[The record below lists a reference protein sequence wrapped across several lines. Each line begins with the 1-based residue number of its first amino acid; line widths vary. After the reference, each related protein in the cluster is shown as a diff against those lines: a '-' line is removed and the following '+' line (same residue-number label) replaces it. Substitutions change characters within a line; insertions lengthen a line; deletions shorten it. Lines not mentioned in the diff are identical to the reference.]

1 MKKRI
6 LSLLLAFLM
15 LVSISPVFTYAEDG
29 AEPDPIPTEAPTA
42 SPCPSCSAID
52 CDKEHKVCDKCS
64 TVDCTADHS
73 NWCEICKV
81 DNCGQSHIARLDESA
96 SGPACNCN
104 AAEGEAH
111 AATCPAYTCP
121 DCGAAGWHEICPEG
135 QEPDETPTEPEVC
148 AECGETPCT
157 CGDEGQQSPDYSGDI
172 GKYAVLNRNL
182 STYTAYDGT
191 YEFPYYPEDFTD
203 DTVFTISS
211 WRWDAEKNQLWYQL
225 EFVRGSTQ
233 GSFGTWTPGTWI
245 LQNGSN
251 GNSLIFVSRCGACG
265 EFNCAKEHKWCEVCE
280 DYDCGKDHTTTEPE
294 APGLSHPE
302 SGIVISGTTFPEDV
316 KLSVSPADVSAAFA
330 KYDIPVSKKVFGLD
344 ITLLQNGEEYQPGAR
359 VKVKVPV
366 NAAPGTKIGL
376 IHNHNGA
383 VSLMG
388 MTEVLPDGTVEF
400 YTDRFSEFAG
410 FTVDFHYNGVD
421 FSINGRTSI
430 LLSQLFVELE
440 ISEDATSAETVVF
453 SDNTL
458 VSTARQADG
467 DWLLTSLDAFQ
478 TNETL
483 IITFTGGRTIVIDV
497 TDEIDY
503 GYDDNGTY
511 HVTYSSDGM
520 RFHFACAAGGGTFR
534 VRLRVYDGN
543 TQVYTERSDAKVLTA
558 STFWVNGSDSNDY
571 WYEVRGSQY
580 MGNVDYTLDGGN
592 KRVIGTGLYNIFSSN
607 EKELWLNRYSR
618 EIFGSDNK
626 YCTVWQAAELVMNG
640 DTVRRNVVIHV
651 DGKEVDR
658 KNNVLFPNRDDDST
672 ALAEDLSKIT
682 PRSGYHRR
690 GDVGGGATVVVS
702 GNTYNVYLVTSGTVV
717 YNANGGTGAPA
728 SQTKYYGVNLTLQSG
743 KPTKSYSTFKGWAT
757 SKARADAK
765 TVDYT
770 AGATFTENLTPGS
783 TKTLYAVWD
792 YAAANYTVKHFQ
804 QNVAGT
810 GYVEVTGDRQTI
822 ASHAHA
828 EVKPAVKSYTGF
840 TSPAVQ
846 TVTVNGDGSTV
857 VEYKYDRI
865 SYSVTVN
872 KGTGISAVSGGGSY
886 KYGASVTIG
895 ATVSTDYEWL
905 NWTGYNT
912 QTAQSYTF
920 TMPAASV
927 TYTANAKKST
937 YSISYELNGG
947 TVSPENPKSY
957 TSDTATFTLNN
968 PTKTGYTFAGWTG
981 TGLSDKTL
989 NVTIPKG
996 STGARSYT
1004 ANWTANE
1011 YTLNFDYN
1019 GGSNTNSGATTSGP
1033 HKAKSGSTDFYEVKW
1048 LYPGREGYDFA
1059 GWYDAKTGGTQVYY
1073 GDTDEAQNPEKD
1085 SGICIPGTRYWDAN
1099 NCWKGTA
1106 PLTLYAHWTAKTD
1119 AAYTV
1124 HYYLKG
1130 STTPLQADKVVTD
1143 ATFGQ
1148 EYTESAAAIDGYDLA
1163 DGEASSQKVTAAYS
1177 NNEITFYYKA
1187 VVPQYTVSYSYT
1199 GDVPAGAPAAPVDN
1213 NRYIAGASV
1222 NVAAAPTTAPDGYTF
1237 SGWTADGVTVNANGQ
1252 FTMPDGSVTFKGRW
1266 NPVDYIIT
1274 YDLDGGS
1281 PPNGV
1286 TSNQQTYNV
1295 TQALELMSMPEKEGY
1310 KFTGWKLQQPAG
1322 SWVNDTY
1329 EAKQAIPAGQYGD
1342 ITLVAQWKDQYHYV
1356 LSFDA
1361 NTTDTDQV
1369 SNVPNPID
1377 TGWIDED
1384 EHSFA
1389 LPAGP
1394 TRTNYDFL
1402 GWAASPDATADQVLS
1417 EYTMEGKA
1425 NDTVSKKLYAL
1436 WQRQTGD
1443 LKLCFNGNASS
1454 PAIVTVSGQGL
1465 NITLLLTEAETLL
1478 KGLPTGSYNIT
1489 AESGNASYTAS
1500 VSNSEPQVEKEPTTV
1515 VDITI
1520 RSKGLSWFTAFFRVK
1535 NKCS

>member
-42 SPCPSCSAID
+42 SPCPTCSAID

-81 DNCGQSHIARLDESA
+81 DNCGKSHIAQLDESA

-121 DCGAAGWHEICPEG
+121 DCGAAGWHESCPEG

-148 AECGETPCT
+148 AKCGETPCT
-157 CGDEGQQSPDYSGDI
+157 CEDEGQQSPDYSGDI

-182 STYTAYDGT
+182 STYTAYVT

-203 DTVFTISS
+203 DTVFTISN

-225 EFVRGSTQ
+225 ELVRGSTQ
-233 GSFGTWTPGTWI
+233 GDFGYWTPGTWI

-316 KLSVSPADVSAAFA
+316 KVSVSPADVGALFGR
-330 KYDIPVSKKVFGLD
+330 YDIPVSKKVFGLD
-344 ITLLQNGEEYQPGAR
+344 ISLIQDGEDYQPGTS

-366 NAAPGTKIGL
+366 EAAAGTKIGL
-376 IHNHNGA
+376 IHNHDGA
-383 VSLMG
+383 VYFMG
-388 MTEVLPDGTVEF
+388 VTSVRSDGTVEF

-483 IITFTGGRTIVIDV
+483 IITFSGGRTIVIDV
-497 TDEIDY
+497 TDKIDY
-503 GYDDNGTY
+503 GYEDGVY

-543 TQVYTERSDAKVLTA
+543 TEVYTERSDAKVITSA
-558 STFWVNGSDSNDY
+558 TFWVNGNDSNDY

-580 MGNVDYTLDGGN
+580 MGNVDYTAFDGGN
-592 KRVIGTGLYNIFSSN
+592 KRVIGTVAYNIFSWN

-640 DTVRRNVVIHV
+640 DTVRRNVVIYV

-658 KNNVLFPNRDDDST
+658 KNSVLFPNRDDNST

-702 GNTYNVYLVTSGTVV
+702 GNTYNVYLVTSGTVA

-920 TMPAASV
+920 TMPAANV

-937 YSISYELNGG
+937 
-947 TVSPENPKSY
+947 
-957 TSDTATFTLNN
+957 
-968 PTKTGYTFAGWTG
+968 
-981 TGLSDKTL
+981 
-989 NVTIPKG
+989 
-996 STGARSYT
+996 
-1004 ANWTANE
+1004 
-1011 YTLNFDYN
+1011 
-1019 GGSNTNSGATTSGP
+1019 
-1033 HKAKSGSTDFYEVKW
+1033 
-1048 LYPGREGYDFA
+1048 
-1059 GWYDAKTGGTQVYY
+1059 
-1073 GDTDEAQNPEKD
+1073 
-1085 SGICIPGTRYWDAN
+1085 
-1099 NCWKGTA
+1099 
-1106 PLTLYAHWTAKTD
+1106 
-1119 AAYTV
+1119 
-1124 HYYLKG
+1124 
-1130 STTPLQADKVVTD
+1130 
-1143 ATFGQ
+1143 
-1148 EYTESAAAIDGYDLA
+1148 
-1163 DGEASSQKVTAAYS
+1163 
-1177 NNEITFYYKA
+1177 
-1187 VVPQYTVSYSYT
+1187 YTVSYSYT

-1222 NVAAAPTTAPDGYTF
+1222 NVAAAPTPAPDGYTF

-1252 FTMPDGSVTFKGRW
+1252 FTMPDGSVTFEGRW
-1266 NPVDYIIT
+1266 NTVDYIIT
-1274 YDLDGGS
+1274 YDLVGGS
-1281 PPNGV
+1281 PPDGV
-1286 TSNQQTYNV
+1286 TSTQQTYNV
-1295 TQALELMSMPEKEGY
+1295 TQALELMAKPTKEGY
-1310 KFTGWKLQQPAG
+1310 KFTGWKLNESSG
-1322 SWVNDTY
+1322 SWVNGTY
-1329 EAKQAIPAGQYGD
+1329 EAKQPIPAGQYGD
-1342 ITLVAQWKDQYHYV
+1342 ITLVAQWVDQYRYV

-1361 NTTDTDQV
+1361 NTTDQV
-1369 SNVPNPID
+1369 SNMPNPID
-1377 TGWIDED
+1377 TDWIDAD

-1402 GWAASPDATADQVLS
+1402 GWATSPDATADQVLS
-1417 EYTMEGKA
+1417 EYTMVGDA
-1425 NDTVSKKLYAL
+1425 NDTVSEKLYAV

-1443 LKLCFNGNASS
+1443 LELRFNGDDSR

-1465 NITLLLTEAETLL
+1465 KITLLLTKEETLE
-1478 KGLPTGSYNIT
+1478 GLPTGSYTIT

-1500 VSNSEPQVEKEPTTV
+1500 VSNSNPQVEKGQTTV

-1520 RSKGLSWFTAFFRVK
+1520 GSKGLSWFTAFFRVK